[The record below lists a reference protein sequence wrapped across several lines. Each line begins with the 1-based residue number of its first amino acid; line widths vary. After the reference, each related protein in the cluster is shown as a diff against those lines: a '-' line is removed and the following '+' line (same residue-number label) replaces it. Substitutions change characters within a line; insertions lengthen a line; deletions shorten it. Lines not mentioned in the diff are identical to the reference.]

1 MELPVRCPS
10 CGAFL
15 SKGRENMME
24 RRLVMTMRRFA
35 AVGMIALTV
44 ASSGCSAFRA
54 STQMMNVTC
63 SEQDAILTINGQRYT
78 PPAQVNVKRNRDV
91 AIQAYKDG
99 FVPYQHTVGHHL
111 NGTAALDA
119 AGTFFFIVPGIG
131 LFCPGAWSLDET
143 DVFIMLS
150 EKND

>member
-10 CGAFL
+10 CGAFP

-24 RRLVMTMRRFA
+24 RRLVMTMRRLA

-63 SEQDAILTINGQRYT
+63 
-78 PPAQVNVKRNRDV
+78 
-91 AIQAYKDG
+91 
-99 FVPYQHTVGHHL
+99 F
-111 NGTAALDA
+111 
-119 AGTFFFIVPGIG
+119 
-131 LFCPGAWSLDET
+131 
-143 DVFIMLS
+143 
-150 EKND
+150 

>member
-1 MELPVRCPS
+1 
-10 CGAFL
+10 
-15 SKGRENMME
+15 
-24 RRLVMTMRRFA
+24 MTMRRLA

-63 SEQDAILTINGQRYT
+63 SELDVILTINGQRHS

-99 FVPYQHTVGHHL
+99 FVPYQRTVGHHI
-111 NGTAALDA
+111 NVTGALDA

-143 DVFIMLS
+143 DVFITLYAAG
-150 EKND
+150 NRN